1 MPNDPENYLVFAVE
15 KSSELGRTIKFITKH
30 KYCFGFSVYEFS
42 EFTPH
47 TIILQV
53 FDIDRKSVV

>member
-15 KSSELGRTIKFITKH
+15 KSSKLGRTIKFITKH

-47 TIILQV
+47 TMILQV
-53 FDIDRKSVV
+53 FDI